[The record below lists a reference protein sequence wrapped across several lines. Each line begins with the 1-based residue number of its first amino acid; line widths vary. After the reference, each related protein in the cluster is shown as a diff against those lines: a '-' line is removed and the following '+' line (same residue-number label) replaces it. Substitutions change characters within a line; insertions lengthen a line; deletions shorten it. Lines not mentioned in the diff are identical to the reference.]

1 MLGLLKKCLSVRN
14 AGVLAL
20 IGAVAA
26 VIWFKAPHLGFDEQ
40 RPFAA
45 VSARLG
51 LIGVWVFAVLLWL
64 AIRRLIPVLRDIRI
78 VRHTGD
84 EEQGGA
90 DDRAREQSAMPES
103 PSPSASASASAS
115 ASRLRNRVNGLVAA
129 ALRWTRSGG
138 PAWRFGRHSVHRL
151 PWYLVIGEPGAG
163 KSTMLRVLCRRY
175 DDSESSAGEGSDEAS
190 VVGWFGKEAVLF
202 EAPVGEPAHEDKWRA
217 LIHRMRC
224 VRRRCAANGIV
235 VAVAARR
242 LMERD
247 EAWLARHGEALRDCI
262 DESYRLWK
270 RRVPVYV
277 VVTQCDRLTGFDT
290 FLAGS
295 TDAVCAGPLGA
306 VVPLERGTREDTWS
320 THLTHAFDT
329 LAREAQAQVIARM
342 PVRSDAWRAARTF
355 RFPGALMQL
364 TAPLGRLLNDA
375 FIASPER
382 SETPLLRSVH
392 FSAVTGKA
400 SSVEPHAPG
409 SPLSQASGGERGCF
423 VEGFFREVVFRE
435 RGLARSRDA
444 LPHRRVVLARLGAA
458 ACAMLVAC
466 AAVGLV
472 TAYRRGSAAVAATG
486 PAAVALVREARSG
499 VDLRSPRAMLALLDR
514 VHGLPCGRAW
524 QEPGGSWLVGLELVR
539 EVHLEAACRATYREI
554 LRETVQPYVVAR
566 MTQSLRDANASPSTQ
581 YETLRAYSMLGERA
595 HYDEATV
602 LAWIAGDASQ
612 AGLSSSE
619 KAAWLAHCAAWADP
633 TSFLA
638 DIALDPKLIADVR
651 GRLSEQPGA
660 QRVFDSV
667 MAQLRAST
675 PEPLSV
681 ADMAGPTAALAF
693 YRKSGAR
700 LSDGVPGAYTLA
712 GLRRYVVLRDAALAQ
727 AQREDWV
734 LGRTQANTGTP
745 RALADDV
752 DRLYFSGYV
761 QAWDAL
767 IEDVALRPLP
777 RADDGAALVALLA
790 GQESPLRAFLL
801 RAAKETTLSS
811 ADGAATPARGTS
823 DTFAIMGRTVRKWFD
838 TRSGTPSANVSI
850 RPETAAF
857 VDRHFDALHRLV
869 RSEGG
874 GGASALDRVQAQ
886 LKEVAVYLRAA
897 GVAHA
902 SGLPAP
908 PDDALQQLA
917 QHAAVMPPPLDD
929 MLGSLAEEGT
939 TTAQSA
945 QRARIDERWRAEVD
959 GFCHA
964 AIDGRYPIVPTGV
977 DDVTP
982 ADFTRLFASGGL
994 FDTFFQTYLK
1004 PYVDTAAVPWVWR
1017 PGVAPPGMSIAALR
1031 QFERAASI
1039 REAFFGGDGKTM
1051 HVRFALTPRTM
1062 DAALTR
1068 FVLTAGGQTLDYAH
1082 DPARATP
1089 FDWPDRTGDAVAR
1102 IDYSPASADGRH
1114 GFEAHGAWS
1123 LFRLLD
1129 DGRLSALAADRFV
1142 LTYSLGGQSVA
1153 LDLAASSVANPF
1165 SLPAL
1170 HAFRCPAGF

>member
-1 MLGLLKKCLSVRN
+1 MLGLLKKCLRVRN
-14 AGVLAL
+14 AGALAL

-26 VIWFKAPHLGFDEQ
+26 VIWFKAPHVGFDDR

-45 VSARLG
+45 ASARLW
-51 LIGVWVFAVLLWL
+51 LIGAWVFAVLLWMG
-64 AIRRLIPVLRDIRI
+64 IRRLAPVLRDIRI
-78 VRHTGD
+78 VRRTGD
-84 EEQGGA
+84 EEKGLA
-90 DDRAREQSAMPES
+90 DDHAREPAAVP
-103 PSPSASASASAS
+103 AS
-115 ASRLRNRVNGLVAA
+115 ASRVRNRVNDLVAA

-151 PWYLVIGEPGAG
+151 PWYLVVGEPGAG
-163 KSTMLRVLCRRY
+163 KSTMLRVLSRRF
-175 DDSESSAGEGSDEAS
+175 DESASHAAEVRDEAS
-190 VVGWFGKEAVLF
+190 VFGWFGKEAVLF
-202 EAPVGEPAHEDKWRA
+202 EAPVGDRAYEAKWRA

-224 VRRRCAANGIV
+224 VRRRCPANGIV

-242 LMERD
+242 LLEHD
-247 EAWLARHGEALRDCI
+247 EAWLALHGEALRNCI

-290 FLAGS
+290 FIAGS
-295 TDAVCAGPLGA
+295 SDEVCAGPLGT
-306 VVPLERGTREDTWS
+306 VVPLNRGTREDTWG
-320 THLTHAFDT
+320 THLTQAFDA

-342 PVRSDAWRAARTF
+342 PVRSDTWRAAKTL
-355 RFPGALMQL
+355 RFPGALTQL
-364 TAPLGRLLNDA
+364 TAPLSRLLSDA

-392 FSAVTGKA
+392 FSAVLGKA
-400 SSVEPHAPG
+400 SVVEEPAPLSPL
-409 SPLSQASGGERGCF
+409 SPLSQASGGERSCF
-423 VEGFFREVVFRE
+423 VEGFFREVVFPE

-444 LPHRRVVLARLGAA
+444 LPHRRVVVARFAVVSCAVLA
-458 ACAMLVAC
+458 AC

-472 TAYRRGSAAVAATG
+472 TAYRRGSAAVAATT
-486 PAAVALVREARSG
+486 PAAVALVQEARSG
-499 VDLRSPRAMLALLDR
+499 VDLRSPRAMLALLDS

-524 QEPGGSWLVGLELVR
+524 QAPDGSWLIGLGLVR
-539 EVHLEAACRATYREI
+539 EMHLEAACRATYRTM

-566 MTQSLRDANASPSTQ
+566 MTQSLRDANESPSTQ
-581 YETLRAYSMLGERA
+581 FDTLRAYLMLGERA
-595 HYDEATV
+595 HYDRATV
-602 LAWIAGDASQ
+602 LAWIGGDASR
-612 AGLSSSE
+612 AGLSPSE
-619 KAAWLAHCAAWADP
+619 KAAWLTHCTAWADP
-633 TSFLA
+633 ASFRSDLS
-638 DIALDPKLIADVR
+638 LDPKLIADAR
-651 GRLSEQPGA
+651 DRLREQPGA
-660 QRVFDSV
+660 QRVFDTV
-667 MAQLRAST
+667 MGQLKAST
-675 PEPLSV
+675 PEALSV

-727 AQREDWV
+727 AQREQWV
-734 LGRTQANTGTP
+734 LGRPDADAGSP
-745 RALADDV
+745 RAFADGV

-767 IEDVALRPLP
+767 IDDVALRPLP

-790 GQESPLRAFLL
+790 GHESPLRAFLL
-801 RAAKETTLSS
+801 RAAKETTLSN
-811 ADGAATPARGTS
+811 ADVAAASTHGTS
-823 DTFAIMGRTVRKWFD
+823 DAFAIVGRKVRTWFD
-838 TRSGTPSANVSI
+838 AGGATVPTKVAVRSQ
-850 RPETAAF
+850 TAAL

-869 RSEGG
+869 QGAG
-874 GGASALDRVQAQ
+874 GGAASPLDQVQAQ

-897 GVAHA
+897 GAARA

-908 PDDALQQLA
+908 PDDALEQLA
-917 QHAAVMPPPLDD
+917 QHAAVMPQPLDD
-929 MLGSLAEEGT
+929 MLGSLAQEGT

-964 AIDGRYPIVPTGV
+964 AIDGRYPIVQTGV
-977 DDVTP
+977 DEVTP
-982 ADFTRLFASGGL
+982 DDFTRLFASGGML
-994 FDTFFQTYLK
+994 DTFFQTYLK
-1004 PYVDTAAVPWVWR
+1004 PYVDTATVPWVWR
-1017 PGVAPPGMSIAALR
+1017 SGVAPPGMSIAVLR

-1039 REAFFGGDGKTM
+1039 REAFFGGQGKTM
-1051 HVRFALTPRTM
+1051 HVRFTLTPRAM

-1082 DPARATP
+1082 DPARATT

-1102 IDYSPASADGRH
+1102 IDFAPASADGRH

-1123 LFRLLD
+1123 LLRLLD
-1129 DGRLSALAADRFV
+1129 QGRLDALAADRFV
-1142 LTYSLGGQSVA
+1142 LTYSLDGRDVA

-1165 SLPAL
+1165 ALPAL

>member
-1 MLGLLKKCLSVRN
+1 MLGLLKKCLRVRN
-14 AGVLAL
+14 AGVLVL
-20 IGAVAA
+20 IAAVAA
-26 VIWFKAPHLGFDEQ
+26 AIWFKAPHLGFDEQ

-45 VSARLG
+45 ASARLW
-51 LIGVWVFAVLLWL
+51 LIGLWVFAVLLWL
-64 AIRRLIPVLRDIRI
+64 AIRRLVPVLRDIRI
-78 VRHTGD
+78 VRRTGD
-84 EEQGGA
+84 EEKGGA
-90 DDRAREQSAMPES
+90 DDPAHEQSAA
-103 PSPSASASASAS
+103 SASASASAS
-115 ASRLRNRVNGLVAA
+115 ARQLRNRVNDLVAA
-129 ALRWTRSGG
+129 ALHWTRSGG

-163 KSTMLRVLCRRY
+163 KSTMLRVLSRRY
-175 DDSESSAGEGSDEAS
+175 DDGESNTGEGSDEAS
-190 VVGWFGKEAVLF
+190 VVGWFGNEAVLF
-202 EAPVGEPAHEDKWRA
+202 EAPAGEPAYEGTWRA
-217 LIHRMRC
+217 LIQRMRC
-224 VRRRCAANGIV
+224 VRRRCPANGIV

-242 LMERD
+242 LVERD
-247 EAWLARHGEALRDCI
+247 EAWLARHGVALRNCI

-290 FLAGS
+290 FIAGS
-295 TDAVCAGPLGA
+295 SDEGCAGPFGA
-306 VVPLERGTREDTWS
+306 VVPPGRGTREDTWG
-320 THLTHAFDT
+320 THLTRAFDT

-342 PVRSDAWRAARTF
+342 PVRSDAWRAAKTY

-375 FIASPER
+375 FVASPER

-392 FSAVTGKA
+392 FAAVLGNASA
-400 SSVEPHAPG
+400 VEPHAPP
-409 SPLSQASGGERGCF
+409 SPLSQASGGERSCF
-423 VEGFFREVVFRE
+423 VEGFFRQVVFPE

-444 LPHRRVVLARLGAA
+444 LPHRRVVFARVTAA
-458 ACAMLVAC
+458 TCALLVAC
-466 AAVGLV
+466 AATGLV

-486 PAAVALVREARSG
+486 PAAVALVQEARSG

-514 VHGLPCGRAW
+514 VHGSPCGRAW
-524 QEPGGSWLVGLELVR
+524 QEPGGSWLIGLGLVR
-539 EVHLEAACRATYREI
+539 EMHLEAACRATYRTV
-554 LRETVQPYVVAR
+554 LSETVQPYVVAR
-566 MTQSLRDANASPSTQ
+566 MTQSLSDANASPSTQ
-581 YETLRAYSMLGERA
+581 FDTLRAYLMLGDRA

-612 AGLSSSE
+612 AGLSPSE

-633 TSFLA
+633 TSFRA
-638 DIALDPKLIADVR
+638 DIALDPRLIADVR

-681 ADMAGPTAALAF
+681 ADMAGPTAALAL

-712 GLRRYVVLRDAALAQ
+712 GVHRYLALRDAALAQ
-727 AQREDWV
+727 AQREDWI
-734 LGRTQANTGTP
+734 LGRTHANAGTP
-745 RALADDV
+745 RALADAV
-752 DRLYFSGYV
+752 DRLYFSGYA

-767 IEDVALRPLP
+767 IDDVALRPLP

-811 ADGAATPARGTS
+811 ADAAAAPTRGTS
-823 DTFAIMGRTVRKWFD
+823 DALANIGRKVRNWFD
-838 TRSGTPSANVSI
+838 SQSGNAPANVAL
-850 RPETAAF
+850 RPEAAAF

-874 GGASALDRVQAQ
+874 GGASALDQVQAQ

-897 GVAHA
+897 GAAHA

-908 PDDALQQLA
+908 PDDALEQLA
-917 QHAAVMPPPLDD
+917 QHAAVMPQPLDD
-929 MLGSLAEEGT
+929 MLGSLAQEGT

-982 ADFTRLFASGGL
+982 ADFTRLFASGGM

-1017 PGVAPPGMSIAALR
+1017 AGVAPPGMSIAALR
-1031 QFERAASI
+1031 QFERAARI

-1051 HVRFALTPRTM
+1051 HVRFTLTPRTM

-1082 DPARATP
+1082 DPARATT